1 MIKKAANETWKQ
13 MQFTGYKSLTKKYAV
28 SNLGR
33 CASFL
38 KDIYADGKIL
48 VGSNTS
54 GYSTLNLH
62 TVIGNITIYLHVETA
77 KHFCTKASN
86 KHKFV
91 IHKNHKKTDNRVANL
106 VWVTNQEKNIHIQ
119 KSPAKIAFIKLQ
131 KAKTQGQKLHEKD
144 VKAIKIILNNAKRK
158 LTINKIAEKFGV
170 SPMSIYRIKSGE
182 NWSHV
187 V

>member
-1 MIKKAANETWKQ
+1 MIKKGANETWKH
-13 MQFTGYKSLTKKYAV
+13 MQFAGHKSLTKKYAV

-48 VGSNTS
+48 IGSNTS

-62 TVIGNITIYLHVETA
+62 TAIGNITIYLHVETA
-77 KHFCTKASN
+77 KHFCIKTSS

-91 IHKNHKKTDNRVANL
+91 IHKNHKKTDNRVTNL
-106 VWVTNQEKNIHIQ
+106 VWVTNHEKIAHTQ
-119 KSPAKIAFIKLQ
+119 KSPAKIAFVKSQ
-131 KAKTQGQKLHEKD
+131 KSKTQGQKLNEKE
-144 VKAIKIILNNAKRK
+144 VRAIKAILSNDKRK
-158 LTINKIAEKFGV
+158 LTIDKIAEKFSV

-187 V
+187 L